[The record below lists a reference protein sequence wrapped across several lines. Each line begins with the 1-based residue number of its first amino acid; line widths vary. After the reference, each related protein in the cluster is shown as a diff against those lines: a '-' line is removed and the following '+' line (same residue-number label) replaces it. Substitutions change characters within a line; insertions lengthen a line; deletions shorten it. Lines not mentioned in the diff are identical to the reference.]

1 MQKYSSKILE
11 NAINQIGKLPGIG
24 HRTAV
29 RLTLFL
35 LKQPKE
41 EVKIFTESI
50 DMLRNNISFCH
61 ICHNISD
68 GEECEICSNPSRD
81 KSMICVVQDI
91 RDVLAIE
98 NTNVYKGVY
107 HVLNGVIS
115 PIEGIGVADL
125 NIDSLLQRLEKESV
139 AEIFMALP
147 ATTEGDTTAYYISKH
162 IKTRFPQI
170 KVTAIARGVSVGNE
184 LENTDE
190 ITLARSIVHRVEF
203 ESTFK

>member
-139 AEIFMALP
+139 TEIFMALP

>member
-139 AEIFMALP
+139 SEIFMALP

>member
-139 AEIFMALP
+139 VEIFMALP

>member
-125 NIDSLLQRLEKESV
+125 NIDSLLHRLEKESV

>member
-50 DMLRNNISFCH
+50 DMLRNNISFCR

>member
-81 KSMICVVQDI
+81 KSMICVVRDI
-91 RDVLAIE
+91 RDGLAIE
-98 NTNVYKGVY
+98 NTNV
-107 HVLNGVIS
+107 
-115 PIEGIGVADL
+115 
-125 NIDSLLQRLEKESV
+125 
-139 AEIFMALP
+139 
-147 ATTEGDTTAYYISKH
+147 
-162 IKTRFPQI
+162 
-170 KVTAIARGVSVGNE
+170 
-184 LENTDE
+184 
-190 ITLARSIVHRVEF
+190 
-203 ESTFK
+203 

>member
-170 KVTAIARGVSVGNE
+170 KVTTIARGVSVGNE

>member
-41 EVKIFTESI
+41 EVKIFIESI

>member
-139 AEIFMALP
+139 VEIFMALP

-162 IKTRFPQI
+162 IKTRFPRI

>member
-162 IKTRFPQI
+162 IKTRFPRI
-170 KVTAIARGVSVGNE
+170 KVTTIARGVSVGNE

>member
-68 GEECEICSNPSRD
+68 GKECEICSNPSRD

>member
-50 DMLRNNISFCH
+50 DMLRNHISFCH

>member
-1 MQKYSSKILE
+1 M
-11 NAINQIGKLPGIG
+11 
-24 HRTAV
+24 
-29 RLTLFL
+29 
-35 LKQPKE
+35 
-41 EVKIFTESI
+41 
-50 DMLRNNISFCH
+50 
-61 ICHNISD
+61 
-68 GEECEICSNPSRD
+68 
-81 KSMICVVQDI
+81 
-91 RDVLAIE
+91 
-98 NTNVYKGVY
+98 
-107 HVLNGVIS
+107 NGVIS

>member
-190 ITLARSIVHRVEF
+190 ITFARSIVHRVEF